1 MQFLAN
7 VIKFRVVF
15 LMNSAPSKPKIAI
28 VAACLY
34 TALMGVGMFYTKTFQ
49 GITYGNPEMM
59 NILWFF
65 MLIGSAVTSFFVIR
79 YFGWQAVGFRKLHP
93 RQLLWMVPPIALLSV
108 MWTFFLTGLASAPF
122 NTAQWQLFA
131 VAGFTT
137 LLVGINEEIMY
148 RGIVLHGFL
157 ATKRVLWAM
166 LVSAIA
172 FSLLHAVNIL
182 GGVLPMAVPFQLL
195 STFLFGCLFAPL
207 MIKLNNIVPLIIFH
221 WLWDFVLFS
230 SSIVSEQVGHN
241 VSLAGFTLAPIE
253 IILGIVL
260 WLSIRKDQAI
270 VSERLKVTS

>member
-1 MQFLAN
+1 MTS
-7 VIKFRVVF
+7 VP
-15 LMNSAPSKPKIAI
+15 SAKPKVAIA
-28 VAACLY
+28 AACLY
-34 TALMGVGMFYTKTFQ
+34 TAVMGIGMFYTKAFQ

-65 MLIGSAVTSFFVIR
+65 MLVGSAVTLFFVIR
-79 YFGWQAVGFRKLHP
+79 YFGWQAIGFRTLNP
-93 RQLLWMVPPIALLSV
+93 RQLLWFIPLIALQLV
-108 MWTFFLTGLASAPF
+108 MWTFFFQGLAVAPF
-122 NTAQWQLFA
+122 DAAQWRLFA

-148 RGIVLHGFL
+148 RGIVLHDFL

-182 GGVLPMAVPFQLL
+182 GGVPPMAAPLQLL

-230 SSIVSEQVGHN
+230 SSIVSEQVGKTIG
-241 VSLAGFTLAPIE
+241 SAGLALVPIE
-253 IILGIVL
+253 IILGVVL
-260 WLSIRKDQAI
+260 WLSIRKDQAVI
-270 VSERLKVTS
+270 SERVKVPS